1 MMTVSLRVAHP
12 SQPRISLAAVRS
24 GIARSGIARSGLLC
38 FSLLLMLFALFG
50 GQAFAQGLSPGNP
63 ISFGPVDLLQKVTQS
78 QNFSVPV
85 TGADILSVTV
95 VTQGVTGKDFTLV
108 PGNTCTGNLPFP
120 TSCSVTVAFTPQQIG
135 LRLGAL
141 IIANTSGTVV
151 NLITLSGVGLGP
163 QFAFQPDTATT
174 LDTATGLTPANFT
187 AGAAVQDPNGD
198 TFFTDVA
205 NNRIL
210 EETSTGLFSLVFAGT
225 PLAITTTSGLV
236 LDGAGNLYVSSG
248 TSVFVLALEATP
260 PITPTVLPITGVTLT
275 QPAGLALDTAGDLY
289 IADTSANAV
298 YQDVLG
304 GATARALPFTGPGMV
319 LAGPTGIAIAD
330 NNTLYI
336 ADSGNNRIVEAPITT
351 SVTTV
356 LALNTLTLHNPTG
369 VTVDPAGTVYIAD
382 TGNARIVEATAT
394 TASDQFVLTATPPLV
409 LEKPATIVV
418 EATGDLL
425 VSDTNLGL
433 ITIVRTTALVNF
445 PTPTE
450 VGTLDATDDPET
462 LTVQETGNLPSTLNA
477 TTDPSLSGTNPT
489 AFLLPNTGTCPSLN
503 GGAPTAADT
512 FAIGQ
517 ICTYNVNFQPTVVG
531 PNTANLVLSTT
542 AVGGAT
548 TTGTIS
554 LFGIGLNQLNHFTLV
569 ASTTPTTTP
578 TTVDLGGTVELTLTA
593 IQADGAI
600 ATDYTGTITFTTSDP
615 NGKYLSGTGAGTNT
629 VTFIMTAADD
639 GVLMIPMAAGLQLN
653 DLGVFTATATADPN
667 SVPPGAIGVA
677 VSNDIFVIEPATLT
691 LTSSVNPSLVN
702 QQTIFTLT
710 VTTTGTAT
718 PTGSVSFF
726 NNGVLIGVVN
736 LSGTGTT
743 ATASIP
749 DSFPAA
755 GAFPISATYTSTSS
769 TQGGTANLTQLVGNV
784 TGLTLTSS
792 VNPSLVG
799 QSTNLTATIA
809 SLAAFGPTTGSIQ
822 FFDGT
827 TSLGTVPVT
836 GSSATLPV
844 SFSTAGTHNLTAV
857 YTTTNAELTNATSNV
872 VHQLV
877 LNVAALALTSSVNPS
892 LPGQQTILTA
902 TLTALGTPTG
912 TIKFFD
918 GTTLLGTVNLTGL
931 TATLPVS
938 FTVTGNH
945 ILTAVYSGDALTET
959 VTSPPLTQVVLF
971 ATTATLTSSVNPV
984 DVNANT
990 TLTATI
996 KSTTGTPTGTVLFKS
1011 NGVAIGTGTLNG
1023 GVATLVT
1030 SFPLPGTYTLIAVYS
1045 GDANNQTSTTNTV
1058 LETVLNVVNI
1068 SLTSSVNPVFLDNPT
1083 ILTAAIVPVA
1093 AGTTPT
1099 GTVTFFDGTTPIGTG
1114 TIATGTVSITAAFVF
1129 AGTHT
1134 ITAVYS
1140 GDAADAT
1147 GTSPALLQTVADFSL
1162 TVASGSSSTGTIIAG
1177 GNTAFPL
1184 VVTPIITSTLPGAIT
1199 LTVTGL
1205 PSTVTGTLTPAT
1217 IAAGSAATDVSLSVT
1232 AASLLATAQLNKP
1245 NLKPT
1250 PPHRSALGYAPLTLA
1265 LLGLPLAWSRRRKRF
1280 GALLASLCLL
1290 VMMTAGLTGC
1300 ISSPATGYYGQTP
1313 QTYNLTVTATSG
1325 NLSRS
1330 TYLTLTVQ

>member
-1 MMTVSLRVAHP
+1 MTVSLRAAHP

-24 GIARSGIARSGLLC
+24 
-38 FSLLLMLFALFG
+38 SLLLLLFALLG
-50 GQAFAQGLSPGNP
+50 GSAFAQGLSAGNP
-63 ISFGPVDLLQKVTQS
+63 ISFGPVNIEKTVNQS
-78 QNFSVPV
+78 QSFSVPN
-85 TGADILSVTV
+85 TGADIQSVTV
-95 VTQGVTGKDFTLV
+95 VTQGVAGKDFTLAS
-108 PGNTCTGNLPFP
+108 GNACVGNLPFP
-120 TSCSVTVAFTPQQIG
+120 TQCIITVNFTPQQIG

-141 IIANTSGTVV
+141 IVTNTSGVV
-151 NLITLSGVGLGP
+151 TNLITLSGVGLGP

-174 LDTATGLTPANFT
+174 LASSTTLAPSVENFT

-210 EETSTGLFSLVFAGT
+210 QETSGGLFSVVFSGT
-225 PLAITTTSGLV
+225 PLALTTTSGLA

-248 TSVFVLALEATP
+248 ASVFVLPLEATP
-260 PITPTVLPITGVTLT
+260 PITPTVLPIAGVKLV
-275 QPAGLALDTAGDLY
+275 QPAGLALDSAGDLY
-289 IADTSANAV
+289 IADTAANAV
-298 YQDVLG
+298 YQDELAT
-304 GATARALPFTGPGMV
+304 ATARALPFTGPGMV
-319 LAGPTGIAIAD
+319 LNGPTGIAIDD

-336 ADSGNNRIVEAPITT
+336 ADTGNSRIVEAPITN
-351 SVTTV
+351 SITTL
-356 LALNTLTLHNPTG
+356 LALNTLTLNKPTG

-382 TGNARIVEATAT
+382 TGNARIVEATAAT
-394 TASDQFVLTATPPLV
+394 PSDQFVLTATPPLV
-409 LEKPATIVV
+409 LEKPANIAI

-433 ITIVRTTALVNF
+433 ITIVRTTALVTF
-445 PTPTE
+445 PTPTV

-462 LTVQETGNLPSTLNA
+462 LTVQETGNVPSTLNA
-477 TTDPSLSGTNPT
+477 STDPSLTGTNPT
-489 AFLLPNTGTCPSLN
+489 AFLLPTTGTCPLLT
-503 GGAPTAADT
+503 GGVPTAADT

-517 ICTYNVNFQPTVVG
+517 VCTYNVNFDPTVVG
-531 PNTANLVLSTT
+531 PNTANLVLTTT
-542 AVGGAT
+542 AVGGTAATPGAT

-578 TTVDLGGTVELTLTA
+578 TTVDLGGSVELTLTA
-593 IQADGAI
+593 IQADGNVA
-600 ATDYTGTITFTTSDP
+600 ADYTGNVTFTTTDG
-615 NGKYLSGTGAGTNT
+615 NGKYQSGTGTGTNT
-629 VTFIMTAADD
+629 SIFTMTAADN
-639 GVLMIPMAAGLQLN
+639 GVLVIPMAAGLQLN
-653 DLGVFTATATADPN
+653 QLGVFTATAVADPA
-667 SVPPGAIGVA
+667 SVPPGANGTA

-702 QQTIFTLT
+702 QQTTFTLT

-726 NNGVLIGVVN
+726 NGTTLIGVVN
-736 LSGTGTT
+736 LTGTGAT

-755 GAFPISATYTSTSS
+755 GAFPISATYTSTSN
-769 TQGGTANLTQLVGNV
+769 TQAGTANLTQLVGNV

-809 SLAAFGPTTGSIQ
+809 SLAAFGPTTGAIQ
-822 FFDGT
+822 FFDGA

-844 SFSTAGTHNLTAV
+844 SFSTAGVHSLTAV
-857 YTTTNAELTNATSNV
+857 YTTTNTELTNATSNV
-872 VHQLV
+872 VHQTV

-892 LPGQQTILTA
+892 LPNQSTTLTA

-912 TIKFFD
+912 TVKFFD
-918 GTTLLGTVNLTGL
+918 GATLLGTVNLNGT
-931 TATLPVS
+931 TATLAVS
-938 FTVTGNH
+938 FTTTGNH
-945 ILTAVYSGDALTET
+945 ILTAVYSGDALTES

-971 ATTATLTSSVNPV
+971 ATTATLASSVNPV

-996 KSTTGTPTGTVLFKS
+996 KSTTGTPTGTVTFKS
-1011 NGVAIGTGTLNG
+1011 NGIAIGTGTLNG

-1030 SFPLPGTYTLIAVYS
+1030 SFKLPGAYTLIAVYN

-1058 LETVLNVVNI
+1058 IETVLNVVSI

-1083 ILTAAIVPVA
+1083 ILTATLVTA
-1093 AGTTPT
+1093 ATGTTPT
-1099 GTVTFFDGTTPIGTG
+1099 GTVSFFDGTTPIGTG
-1114 TIATGTVSITAAFVF
+1114 IVANGVVSITASFVY
-1129 AGTHT
+1129 AGTHS

-1147 GTSPALLQTVADFSL
+1147 GTSPALSQTVADFSL
-1162 TVASGSSSTGTIIAG
+1162 AVASGGSSTASTIAG
-1177 GNTAFPL
+1177 GTASYSL
-1184 VVTPIITSTLPGAIT
+1184 AVTPIITTTLPAAIT
-1199 LTVTGL
+1199 LTFTGL
-1205 PSTVTGTLTPAT
+1205 PTTVTGTLTPAS
-1217 IAAGSAATDVSLSVT
+1217 IAAGSGATPVTFSVA
-1232 AASLLATAQLNKP
+1232 AASLLQTARVQP
-1245 NLKPT
+1245 RPT
-1250 PPHRSALGYAPLTLA
+1250 HRSLLGYAPATLA
-1265 LLGLPLAWSRRRKRF
+1265 FLLLPLAWSRRQSRRRKRF
-1280 GALLASLCLL
+1280 GTLLASLCLL
-1290 VMMTAGLTGC
+1290 VVMTAGLTGC
-1300 ISSPATGYYGQTP
+1300 ISTPSSGYYGQTP